1 MSANASDKPSHL
13 YLSPHLDDVPFSC
26 AGLIARQ
33 RAQDQRVV
41 VVTYFTADSDTELSA
56 LAQRFHVV
64 WDRGPKPYASRRTED
79 KAAMELLKVEFN
91 HEGMHDAI
99 YRLDESSKPLYPT
112 MDRLFGSVR
121 SDDFKTIESIAVS
134 IKRWIEALDPSF
146 LYIPV
151 GISRSVDH
159 QVVILAAKRA
169 LEDSRIALKLYEE
182 FPYATGCF
190 PKERPMS
197 VDQGLAESGW
207 LPAYPEISQ
216 VDLAARVAAARCYPS
231 QIAEIFGDEQA
242 MLDQLRDYLYLVGE
256 GVPAE
261 RYWTPLCRSLAPP
274 HPLQT
279 PAKTETSTQTA
290 PGAETPPQG
299 YG

>member
-1 MSANASDKPSHL
+1 MSANATDKPSHL

-64 WDRGPKPYASRRTED
+64 WDRGPQPYAWRRTED
-79 KAAMELLKVEFN
+79 KAAMELLKVEFS

-99 YRLDESSKPLYPT
+99 YRLDGSGKPLYPT
-112 MDRLFGSVR
+112 METLFGSVR
-121 SDDFKTIESIAVS
+121 SDDSKTIESIAVS
-134 IKRWIEALDPSF
+134 IRQWIEILDPSF

-159 QVVILAAKRA
+159 QVVVLAAKRA
-169 LEDSRIALKLYEE
+169 LQGSRIALKLYEE
-182 FPYATGCF
+182 FPYATGHF

-197 VDQGLAESGW
+197 VDQGLAQSGW
-207 LPAYPEISQ
+207 APAYPEIAQ
-216 VDLAARVAAARCYPS
+216 IDLSARVAAARCYPS
-231 QIAEIFGDEQA
+231 QLAEIFGDEQA
-242 MLDQLRDYLYLVGE
+242 MLDQLREYLYLVGE

-261 RYWTPLCRSLAPP
+261 RYWTPWRRNREP
-274 HPLQT
+274 
-279 PAKTETSTQTA
+279 
-290 PGAETPPQG
+290 
-299 YG
+299 

>member
-64 WDRGPKPYASRRTED
+64 WDRGPQPYAWRRTED

-99 YRLDESSKPLYPT
+99 YRLGGSGKPLYPT
-112 MDRLFGSVR
+112 METLFGSVR
-121 SDDFKTIESIAVS
+121 SDDLKTIESIAVS
-134 IKRWIEALDPSF
+134 IKHWIEALILDPSF

-159 QVVILAAKRA
+159 QVVVLAAKRA
-169 LEDSRIALKLYEE
+169 LEGSRIALKLYEE
-182 FPYATGCF
+182 FPYATGYF
-190 PKERPMS
+190 PRERPVS
-197 VDQGLAESGW
+197 VDQGLSQFEQLTEVVAGVLAATIAVEDQPC
-207 LPAYPEISQ
+207 LPAWVACEPSHIQSIQ
-216 VDLAARVAAARCYPS
+216 HQLAMHIRPHRPAHHFAAEQIDHDGKKQPTFCGRDVS
-231 QIAEIFGDEQA
+231 QIAHPH
-242 MLDQLRDYLYLVGE
+242 LDGR
-256 GVPAE
+256 
-261 RYWTPLCRSLAPP
+261 PLP
-274 HPLQT
+274 
-279 PAKTETSTQTA
+279 
-290 PGAETPPQG
+290 
-299 YG
+299 